1 MAFENTSAALR
12 QVGGLVVS
20 RLAQG
25 LKENNAVASG
35 ELEESITFR
44 AYQQSSI
51 LGLDISMIDYW
62 QYVDEGRKAGRM
74 PPVSKIREWLT
85 YPNVREK
92 LQQNSDRELSN
103 LDSKAFAIAKKI
115 GEKGT
120 KGTDFATNVFNSRLI
135 TKEMPQLIEDAL
147 GQDIEGILDKA
158 FNIQ

>member
-1 MAFENTSAALR
+1 MAFTNTSAALR
-12 QVGGLVVS
+12 QVGGLVTR

-25 LKENNAVASG
+25 LQENNAVASG
-35 ELEESITFR
+35 SLEESITFR

-51 LGLDISMIDYW
+51 LGLEISMLDYW
-62 QYVDEGRKAGRM
+62 EYVDEGRKAGRM

-92 LQQNSDRELSN
+92 LQQNSDKEFSDI
-103 LDSKAFAIAKKI
+103 DSKAFAITKKI

-120 KGTDFATNVFNSRLI
+120 KGTDFATNVFNSKLI
-135 TKEMPQLIEDAL
+135 TKEMPALIESAL
-147 GQDIEGILDKA
+147 GQDLEDVLDKA